1 MIEEADRV
9 VAIPEGIASKGKEAS
24 TPKGESAL
32 FRIFRFY
39 VQQIRNGRR
48 RASSSRATANSI
60 AL

>member
-1 MIEEADRV
+1 MMEEAKQV
-9 VAIPEGIASKGKEAS
+9 VAVPESIASREAS
-24 TPKGESAL
+24 TPKSESAL

-48 RASSSRATANSI
+48 RASSSRATGNSI

>member
-1 MIEEADRV
+1 M
-9 VAIPEGIASKGKEAS
+9 VAAAEPQAVALPESIVSRDAN
-24 TPKGESAL
+24 TPKGVSAL

-48 RASSSRATANSI
+48 SSSRATGNSL